1 MASDDSFVQEIRE
14 GAGATD
20 SLGAYSSFQMACF
33 FTFSVVLVLYAY
45 AELLQHKANK
55 NGGGSSKRE
64 DDADETLPVSSAGVA
79 GAAPAGVSN
88 ASGPSGTMGLEGP
101 TPDKINQLAPVRCL
115 MGDKHALLNSRGTL
129 RAWAEFGLILGLF
142 YFADRSGSIPDSDK
156 KYDRDLFFAIFL
168 ALAAYG

>member
-1 MASDDSFVQEIRE
+1 MATESLGSFVKEE
-14 GAGATD
+14 TLDAAVN

-45 AELLQHKANK
+45 AELLHQKANR

-64 DDADETLPVSSAGVA
+64 VDTDGGALPVSSGGPGAGMAPVA
-79 GAAPAGVSN
+79 AMDGA
-88 ASGPSGTMGLEGP
+88 EGP
-101 TPDKINQLAPVRCL
+101 TPEKIGQLAPVKCL

-129 RAWAEFGLILGLF
+129 RSWAEFGLILGLF
-142 YFADRSGSIPDSDK
+142 YFADRSGSIPDSGK

-168 ALAAYG
+168 TLGAYG